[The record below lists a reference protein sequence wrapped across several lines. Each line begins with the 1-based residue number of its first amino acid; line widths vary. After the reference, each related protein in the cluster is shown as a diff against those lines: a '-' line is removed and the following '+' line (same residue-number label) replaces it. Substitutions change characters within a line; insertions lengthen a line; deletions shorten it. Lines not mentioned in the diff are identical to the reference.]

1 MIDEANRKQTSL
13 SLMKYFQ
20 ESFGEADILDEYDL
34 YFDIRNDILVV
45 TLLHRR
51 YWDEDRV
58 ILYNLVDHTI
68 DKEVTM
74 DLYYELNFLN
84 FLFELPSMEKILER
98 KSFNDLHKQIVQIEQ
113 DQPLPKEHLIALADS
128 MIYYLYGMMTEDIEL
143 IQYFSNPDEEIEEK
157 NLFIFDDNDR
167 CSFELENLT
176 SYSGY
181 SSHDIALKFI
191 CDHETDSVQ
200 FSVRM
205 LEFISISIVPNH

>member
-68 DKEVTM
+68 DKEVTI
-74 DLYYELNFLN
+74 D
-84 FLFELPSMEKILER
+84 R
-98 KSFNDLHKQIVQIEQ
+98 KSTRLN
-113 DQPLPKEHLIALADS
+113 
-128 MIYYLYGMMTEDIEL
+128 
-143 IQYFSNPDEEIEEK
+143 
-157 NLFIFDDNDR
+157 
-167 CSFELENLT
+167 
-176 SYSGY
+176 
-181 SSHDIALKFI
+181 SSHVAISYAVFCLKKKK
-191 CDHETDSVQ
+191 
-200 FSVRM
+200 
-205 LEFISISIVPNH
+205 